1 MKKTITFAAAAMAA
15 LSLMTAPAA
24 FAARPDA
31 WITSKAKI
39 ALLTSE
45 GVSATS
51 VNVDTVDGRVTL
63 HGKVRTEAEKERA
76 EAAVKGIDGVKNIK
90 NLLQVVTEP
99 AEKGVEIADDRI
111 KEKVESS
118 IKTDPALK
126 DVKVASVNKGVVL
139 LSGKSDTLSAKL
151 KAVETAWKVDGVKR
165 VATEIE
171 TREK

>member
-1 MKKTITFAAAAMAA
+1 MNLRLAKASLLALALVVPAAASAD
-15 LSLMTAPAA
+15 S
-24 FAARPDA
+24 PDS
-31 WITSKAKI
+31 WITTKAKL
-39 ALLTSE
+39 ALLTADD
-45 GVSATS
+45 VSVTS
-51 VNVDTVDGRVTL
+51 VNVDTVNGNVTL

-151 KAVETAWKVDGVKR
+151 KAVETAWRVDGVKR

-171 TREK
+171 TGEK